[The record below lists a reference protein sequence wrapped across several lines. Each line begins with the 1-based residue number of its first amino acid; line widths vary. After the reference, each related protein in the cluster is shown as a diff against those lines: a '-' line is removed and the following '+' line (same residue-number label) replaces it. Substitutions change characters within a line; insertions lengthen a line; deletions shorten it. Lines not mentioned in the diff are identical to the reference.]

1 MTPVFRPA
9 LPSARAAALG
19 AVALLSLLAAPA
31 DAQRRDRDRTRERR
45 TWVERCED
53 EGWDDSRIR
62 HCETRALGMRA
73 ASGRPLR
80 VDGGGNGGV
89 DVLAWDRDSIDVQ
102 ANIAVNA
109 RSEEDARAIAR
120 EIRIEVKDG
129 AVTADGPA
137 NRRGASWWVNFEVR
151 VPRATDLDVESSN
164 GPLSVEGVRGK
175 MELRTSNGPLT
186 LTDLAGDV
194 RGRTSN
200 GPVSVRLSGPRWE
213 GDGLDVSTS
222 NGPVDLIL
230 PNEYAAHLVTGTVN
244 GPIRVD
250 FPVTVQGRIDRR
262 IETDIGGGGK
272 TVRVVTTNGPV
283 VVRRR

>member
-1 MTPVFRPA
+1 MKLA
-9 LPSARAAALG
+9 PSRCIGPARAAALL
-19 AVALLSLLAAPA
+19 ALAFVPLLPAPA
-31 DAQRRDRDRTRERR
+31 DGQRRVRDRDRRSSQ
-45 TWVERCED
+45 ERCED
-53 EGWDDSRIR
+53 DGWNDSRVR

-73 ASGRPLR
+73 AQGRALR
-80 VDGGGNGGV
+80 IDGGGNGGV
-89 DVLAWDRDSIDVQ
+89 EVLAWDRDSVDVQ
-102 ANIAVNA
+102 ASIGVDA
-109 RSEEDARAIAR
+109 RSGEDARALAR

-129 AVTADGPA
+129 SITADGPA
-137 NRRGASWWVNFEVR
+137 NRRGSSWWVSFAVR

-164 GPLSVEGVRGK
+164 GPLDVEGVRGR

-200 GPVSVRLSGPRWE
+200 GPVTVSLSGARWE
-213 GDGLDVSTS
+213 GEGLDVSTS
-222 NGPVDLIL
+222 NGPVEVVL
-230 PNEYAAHLVTGTVN
+230 PARYAVHLVTGTVN

-262 IETDIGGGGK
+262 IETDLGGGGR